1 MVAGTGEHDGLQAD
15 GGTLGTGIKM
25 RRYSNLKQERRQG
38 NGLQN
43 GLQME

>member
-25 RRYSNLKQERRQG
+25 RSFIFL
-38 NGLQN
+38 
-43 GLQME
+43 